1 MSSQVNGINSPR
13 RNPAYII
20 IIAAV
25 CALCG
30 VSTIHLCSSA
40 VNALRSFS
48 LATFGIFTEDAAVIS
63 VGSSMIRIFG
73 SAYLFLPII
82 QILNGALRGAGRSK
96 VPMYFMLGCFVL
108 LRQIYLM
115 IAVPMTKNV
124 SVVFAGWP
132 VTWVVCAIGMLVYY
146 FKVDWLPKEE

>member
-1 MSSQVNGINSPR
+1 
-13 RNPAYII
+13 
-20 IIAAV
+20 
-25 CALCG
+25 
-30 VSTIHLCSSA
+30 
-40 VNALRSFS
+40 
-48 LATFGIFTEDAAVIS
+48 
-63 VGSSMIRIFG
+63 
-73 SAYLFLPII
+73 
-82 QILNGALRGAGRSK
+82 
-96 VPMYFMLGCFVL
+96 MYFMLGCFVL